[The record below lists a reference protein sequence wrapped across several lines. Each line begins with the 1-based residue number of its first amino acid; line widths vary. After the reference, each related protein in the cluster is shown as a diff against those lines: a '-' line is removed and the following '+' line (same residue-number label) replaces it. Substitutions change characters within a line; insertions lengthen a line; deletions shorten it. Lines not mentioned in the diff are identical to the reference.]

1 MKTIFQ
7 KKINDNFKLNGIVK
21 FHQIEKPYLGLG
33 FQYNNDQEN
42 KPDVVYSL
50 FLDNIGS
57 IKGDINLRFK
67 NHNLIFGFNILNDL
81 PMPYL
86 NFVIKNE

>member
-7 KKINDNFKLNGIVK
+7 TKINDNFKLNGIVK
-21 FHQIEKPYLGLG
+21 FYQNEKPFFGLG
-33 FQYNNDQEN
+33 FHYNNTKEN

-57 IKGDINLRFK
+57 LKGDINMRFK
-67 NHNLIFGFNILNDL
+67 NHDLVFGFNVLNNF
-81 PMPYL
+81 PIPYL
-86 NFVIKNE
+86 NFVLNND